1 MYLAAL
7 LLLLLV
13 LPAASVLIEA
23 MVTHGDAD
31 IMGLVGKWFTFWA
44 AGVRLLLA
52 GVMQVAKPAYTAG
65 TFFDLK
71 DDASHAI
78 VREVGFGNL
87 AIGTLGILSLVNPGW
102 VVPAALVGG
111 LFYLFAGLGHA
122 VRTERNAHEQTAM
135 VSDLLIAALLLVFV
149 ASRVIGAYGPPS
161 APLAL

>member
-1 MYLAAL
+1 MYFSAIV
-7 LLLLLV
+7 LLLLV

-23 MVTHGDAD
+23 LLAQGPAD
-31 IMGLVGKWFTFWA
+31 IMGLVGKWFVFWG

-52 GVMQVAKPAYTAG
+52 GVMQVGKPSYTAG
-65 TFFDLK
+65 TFFDLR

-87 AIGTLGILSLVNPGW
+87 AMGTLGILSLFKPDW

-122 VRTERNAHEQTAM
+122 VRKERNSREQTAM
-135 VSDLLIAALLLVFV
+135 VSDLLIAALLLAFV
-149 ASRVIGAYGPPS
+149 ATRVIGA
-161 APLAL
+161 